1 MQLPGITC
9 FLVKQYLQAASC
21 TKSLVKLM
29 YQTCLG
35 KYKNQKDS
43 MIHGIPTCVNCGA
56 FYRSTSTV
64 AVGDWICKT
73 YSEVSQNKSECVK
86 MKHVQHCIHFL
97 LVTFKR
103 VIFFPLG

>member
-1 MQLPGITC
+1 
-9 FLVKQYLQAASC
+9 
-21 TKSLVKLM
+21 
-29 YQTCLG
+29 
-35 KYKNQKDS
+35 
-43 MIHGIPTCVNCGA
+43 MIHGIPMCVNCGA
-56 FYRSTSTV
+56 IFRSTSTV

-97 LVTFKR
+97 LVIFKR

>member
-1 MQLPGITC
+1 
-9 FLVKQYLQAASC
+9 
-21 TKSLVKLM
+21 
-29 YQTCLG
+29 
-35 KYKNQKDS
+35 
-43 MIHGIPTCVNCGA
+43 MIHGILMSVNCGVSLK
-56 FYRSTSTV
+56 STSTV

-97 LVTFKR
+97 FVIFKR